1 MRYNVNC
8 HSTRNLANKLP
19 KSEVEAF
26 SMSWRVFPHYEICK
40 SSASSLLL
48 RFMGH
53 IRNLKSIPT
62 PHPPG
67 FRFRPTEEQL
77 LCYYLSNKNNRESPT
92 HHNLSV
98 VDVPLLGSDV
108 IEELDLYNYDPCD
121 LPEIACFPFGDGG
134 RKKHWYCFT
143 AKATSDRGKRKTR
156 GGFWKSRGRARDV
169 IGKGVLL
176 GKRKT
181 FVFYRGN
188 SLKAEKS
195 GWMMYEYALVD
206 HLKDSFVLC
215 RIFLRSCNGNKISK
229 HVQTCYAEENIAA
242 THDAGTSVTF
252 KQHDTASTSDICEF
266 PLHEKTSIDINN
278 GIHRCQMKAIS
289 KLDDLVVAQ
298 QISDGFQFPVF
309 VPQCDEREQVP
320 HSGG

>member
-206 HLKDSFVLC
+206 HLKDLKT
-215 RIFLRSCNGNKISK
+215 GMKIGGG
-229 HVQTCYAEENIAA
+229 HE
-242 THDAGTSVTF
+242 AG
-252 KQHDTASTSDICEF
+252 
-266 PLHEKTSIDINN
+266 
-278 GIHRCQMKAIS
+278 
-289 KLDDLVVAQ
+289 
-298 QISDGFQFPVF
+298 
-309 VPQCDEREQVP
+309 
-320 HSGG
+320 